1 MQLQFSHPSI
11 SDSEFVER
19 IEQKKASFYR
29 VAFGYTRNEDDALE
43 VVQEAVCKA
52 YTAKWRLRDPERF
65 YPWFYRIL
73 TNTALSFLRRRP
85 PQGAVQEAWDAL
97 PAEDGEERWADSLWL
112 REELGRLDDRSRT
125 VILLK
130 FYEDMTFRE
139 IAQVLRK
146 PEEYREIR
154 LLPGDE
160 SIEGKDDTDMIQT
173 SEGNLPQGLDTAI
186 RTGLER
192 GRRTVARRARVRR
205 GAVRRPCAWHWCWAC
220 LPEG

>member
-1 MQLQFSHPSI
+1 MKSQ
-11 SDSEFVER
+11 SEFVER

-73 TNTALSFLRRRP
+73 TNTAPLSFLRRRP

-146 PEEYREIR
+146 PESTVKSDYYRGMNQLKE
-154 LLPGDE
+154 
-160 SIEGKDDTDMIQT
+160 
-173 SEGNLPQGLDTAI
+173 
-186 RTGLER
+186 RT
-192 GRRTVARRARVRR
+192 TQI
-205 GAVRRPCAWHWCWAC
+205 
-220 LPEG
+220 

>member
-73 TNTALSFLRRRP
+73 TNTAPLSFLRRRP

-112 REELGRLDDRSRT
+112 REELGRLASAQTGVPARCAVKVGKAPAAPAAAAPAQAAEHDKLDDLLAFSRQFDN
-125 VILLK
+125 I
-130 FYEDMTFRE
+130 
-139 IAQVLRK
+139 I
-146 PEEYREIR
+146 
-154 LLPGDE
+154 
-160 SIEGKDDTDMIQT
+160 IQ
-173 SEGNLPQGLDTAI
+173 E
-186 RTGLER
+186 
-192 GRRTVARRARVRR
+192 
-205 GAVRRPCAWHWCWAC
+205 
-220 LPEG
+220 

>member
-85 PQGAVQEAWDAL
+85 PQGAVREAWDAL
-97 PAEDGEERWADSLWL
+97 PAEDGEERW
-112 REELGRLDDRSRT
+112 DDRSRT

-146 PEEYREIR
+146 PESTVKSDYYRGMNQLKE
-154 LLPGDE
+154 
-160 SIEGKDDTDMIQT
+160 
-173 SEGNLPQGLDTAI
+173 
-186 RTGLER
+186 RT
-192 GRRTVARRARVRR
+192 TQI
-205 GAVRRPCAWHWCWAC
+205 
-220 LPEG
+220 

>member
-1 MQLQFSHPSI
+1 MCI
-11 SDSEFVER
+11 RDR
-19 IEQKKASFYR
+19 
-29 VAFGYTRNEDDALE
+29 
-43 VVQEAVCKA
+43 
-52 YTAKWRLRDPERF
+52 WRLRDPERF

-73 TNTALSFLRRRP
+73 TNTAPLSFLRRRP

-146 PEEYREIR
+146 PESTVKSDYYRGMNQLKE
-154 LLPGDE
+154 
-160 SIEGKDDTDMIQT
+160 
-173 SEGNLPQGLDTAI
+173 
-186 RTGLER
+186 RT
-192 GRRTVARRARVRR
+192 TQI
-205 GAVRRPCAWHWCWAC
+205 
-220 LPEG
+220 

>member
-85 PQGAVQEAWDAL
+85 PQGAVREAW
-97 PAEDGEERWADSLWL
+97 WADSLWL

-146 PEEYREIR
+146 PESTVKSDYYRGMNQLKE
-154 LLPGDE
+154 
-160 SIEGKDDTDMIQT
+160 
-173 SEGNLPQGLDTAI
+173 
-186 RTGLER
+186 RT
-192 GRRTVARRARVRR
+192 TQI
-205 GAVRRPCAWHWCWAC
+205 
-220 LPEG
+220 

>member
-85 PQGAVQEAWDAL
+85 PQGL
-97 PAEDGEERWADSLWL
+97 C
-112 REELGRLDDRSRT
+112 GRRGTRSR
-125 VILLK
+125 L
-130 FYEDMTFRE
+130 
-139 IAQVLRK
+139 
-146 PEEYREIR
+146 
-154 LLPGDE
+154 
-160 SIEGKDDTDMIQT
+160 
-173 SEGNLPQGLDTAI
+173 
-186 RTGLER
+186 
-192 GRRTVARRARVRR
+192 RTVRS
-205 GAVRRPCAWHWCWAC
+205 GGQTPS
-220 LPEG
+220 G

>member
-1 MQLQFSHPSI
+1 MQLQFSHPCI

-85 PQGAVQEAWDAL
+85 PQGAVREAWDAL

-146 PEEYREIR
+146 PESTVKSDYYRGMNQLKE
-154 LLPGDE
+154 
-160 SIEGKDDTDMIQT
+160 
-173 SEGNLPQGLDTAI
+173 
-186 RTGLER
+186 RT
-192 GRRTVARRARVRR
+192 TQI
-205 GAVRRPCAWHWCWAC
+205 
-220 LPEG
+220 

>member
-73 TNTALSFLRRRP
+73 TNTAPLSFLRRRP

-130 FYEDMTFRE
+130 FYEDMTFRV

-146 PEEYREIR
+146 PESTVKSDYYRGMNQLKE
-154 LLPGDE
+154 
-160 SIEGKDDTDMIQT
+160 
-173 SEGNLPQGLDTAI
+173 
-186 RTGLER
+186 RT
-192 GRRTVARRARVRR
+192 TQI
-205 GAVRRPCAWHWCWAC
+205 
-220 LPEG
+220 